1 MGCGLCAPKAARYK
15 STAVSPSAQS
25 VGKAFSDGE
34 AHAGPSASRGRP
46 DSWRAGREAAP
57 AKSEDSVEAGQGPR
71 EGPRDA
77 AEAEPSPQVE
87 LPGMPEGR
95 IVQAEICEEPDKDV
109 STQTQAKHDRAE
121 GADRA
126 VLSEPA
132 QPAIRPKS
140 SPKSKASS
148 PKAKEKPTEDE
159 DSSDDSVDEE
169 EMEATLR
176 AVAEVLTPR
185 RQSQARKATE
195 AGAAGESCTMHGFQR
210 FQTKAPVPQPPPV
223 RSKVSTISAPST
235 RPLYEI
241 TSPMSKPQV
250 EDLPFPPVKVSTS
263 TQLLLLTWARWGRN
277 NCRIKQEEQIKS
289 LQHRRFPRSPPPP
302 VQLSPQPTPREST
315 PGGSSPPRT
324 GAAAWRAGG
333 ELGMGTTVHSREG
346 GSPGRAF
353 DFAELREDQ
362 RDSMAQ
368 QGTRMRLTRG
378 LGGSAAQAHSL
389 GTPGFGVDTPGFPG
403 GSGVASADA
412 SVASSGVA
420 SPVKAEALCEET
432 EEEGSPGG
440 GGWGL
445 EPELDTLLMLEQEIL
460 GKRSQV
466 VEPQVS
472 EDSIKPQKEVE
483 DQAVLDEDE
492 LERVEMFEESPSKK
506 SVEAA
511 SDRLHETL
519 PSPIVP
525 DSPEERVYE
534 ILELCEQ
541 QRLCWEVQDPS
552 AEFAGSQY
560 VVGEKVSYY
569 SASHGAWMPAKIVE
583 RKSRTIYVRA
593 SELVSENEEKTNP
606 VLRAF
611 TMLEK
616 SEKKQKKRPSSAT
629 SARASSKPQSGP
641 AVTVPGSR
649 GRIVRDDFSDDS
661 DND

>member
-46 DSWRAGREAAP
+46 DTWRAGREAAP

-87 LPGMPEGR
+87 LPGMPEGK

-126 VLSEPA
+126 DLSEPA
-132 QPAIRPKS
+132 QPVPAIRPKS

-176 AVAEVLTPR
+176 AVAEALTPR
-185 RQSQARKATE
+185 RQSQARKAAE
-195 AGAAGESCTMHGFQR
+195 
-210 FQTKAPVPQPPPV
+210 APVPQPPPV

-420 SPVKAEALCEET
+420 SPVKGGQMSPWILEAEALCEET

-483 DQAVLDEDE
+483 DQAVMDEDE

-525 DSPEERVYE
+525 DSPE
-534 ILELCEQ
+534 
-541 QRLCWEVQDPS
+541 DPS
-552 AEFAGSQY
+552 AAFAGSQY

-583 RKSRTIYVRA
+583 RKSRTIYVIDKQMRGCMAKVRA